1 MAAVRQHLTGTI
13 NDGATQAYAF
23 GVRAGSKL
31 VYLSG
36 NSNTGQSISTITDT
50 QGNSWAQVDDVT
62 VSSFRFERWEAT
74 AGSTGANTITAN
86 FNSFVAAP
94 RIWLAEVVG
103 IGTLT
108 AVSGTSFDQTS
119 AQDPMTLAT
128 FTATGNGIYFVILAT
143 DSAHTFVG
151 FLVHPVH
158 DMSGGSSTRGG
169 WGVMQNTESLAPTID
184 FSTTESG
191 ESLICPYND
200 SGGVGGGGETAHV
213 FS

>member
-1 MAAVRQHLTGTI
+1 MASVRQHLTGTI

-86 FNSFVAAP
+86 FSGFVAGP
-94 RIWLAEVVG
+94 RIWLAEVVSL
-103 IGTLT
+103 GTLT
-108 AVSGTSFDQTS
+108 AVAGTSFDQTS

-151 FLVHPVH
+151 FLVHPIF

-169 WGVMQNTESLAPTID
+169 WGVMQNSESIAPTID
-184 FSTTESG
+184 FTGTESG

-200 SGGVGGGGETAHV
+200 SGGGGNSEHAYV
-213 FS
+213 MS